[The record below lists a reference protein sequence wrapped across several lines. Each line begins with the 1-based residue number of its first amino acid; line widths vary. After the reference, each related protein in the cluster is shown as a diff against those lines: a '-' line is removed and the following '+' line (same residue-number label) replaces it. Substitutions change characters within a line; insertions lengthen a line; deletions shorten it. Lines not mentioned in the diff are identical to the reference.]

1 MKRAELTAFRF
12 KPRPGQEN
20 ILELQTLENF
30 LASIERR
37 ALRMARVRTGNWD
50 EALDIVQEAMTQLA
64 IRYAD
69 KAWEEWRV
77 LFYRILHNKIND
89 YHRRRAV
96 RQKFKGFLPGSGGND
111 NEHESEEDPIEQV
124 ADFIGHAPPEMMERE
139 QQMKALLNAL
149 ATLPRR
155 QQEAFMMRCWE
166 GLSTAETAQ
175 AMGCGEG
182 SVKTHYFR
190 ALQSLRHILE
200 EHRP

>member
-1 MKRAELTAFRF
+1 MARSALRLA
-12 KPRPGQEN
+12 PQAGQEN

-30 LASIERR
+30 LISVERR

-50 EALDIVQEAMTQLA
+50 EAMDIVQEAMTQLA
-64 IRYAD
+64 TRYAD
-69 KAWEEWRV
+69 KEWEEWRV

-96 RQKFKGFLPGSGGND
+96 RQKFKGFLPGYWSAD
-111 NEHESEEDPIEQV
+111 NEEDENPIEQV
-124 ADFIGHAPPEMMERE
+124 ADQPGQTPPDMMERE
-139 QQMKALLNAL
+139 QQMQALLDAL
-149 ATLPRR
+149 GTLPRR

-166 GLSTAETAQ
+166 GLSTAETAK

-190 ALQSLRHILE
+190 ALHSLRQLLE

>member
-1 MKRAELTAFRF
+1 MANTALRF
-12 KPRPGQEN
+12 GPRPGQEN

-30 LASIERR
+30 LASVERR

-64 IRYAD
+64 FRYAD

-96 RQKFKGFLPGSGGND
+96 RQKFKGFLPGLSGND
-111 NEHESEEDPIEQV
+111 GENEEDPIEQV
-124 ADFIGHAPPEMMERE
+124 ADFVGHSPPEMMERE
-139 QQMKALLNAL
+139 QQMKALSHAL
-149 ATLPRR
+149 TTLPKR
-155 QQEAFMMRCWE
+155 QQEAFMLRCWD

-190 ALQSLRHILE
+190 ALQSLRHLLE